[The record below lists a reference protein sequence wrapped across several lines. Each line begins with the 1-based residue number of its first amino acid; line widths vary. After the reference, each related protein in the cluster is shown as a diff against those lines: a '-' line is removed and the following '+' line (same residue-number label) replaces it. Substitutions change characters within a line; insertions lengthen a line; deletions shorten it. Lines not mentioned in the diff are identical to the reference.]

1 MSVLSRV
8 ESMFEAVFEG
18 SFRRLFSSRLQ
29 PIEVAR
35 ALERIMFNQKV
46 VGTSSPEVPNIFL
59 ARLHPQDFERFAS
72 FKGSVEKEAAAYL
85 DRRAA
90 EEGCRPI
97 GRIRVELVEDAS
109 VSKSVVRGEARF
121 SDEGEVGV
129 PPTEHTRR
137 FSPVSTPA
145 AAPGRTLRIH
155 AEDGQEI
162 TVDSQSIRIGRGID
176 NDLVLRDVRVSRH
189 HASIDPSPHGWIVR
203 DLQSTNGTFVN
214 GRRVEEGE
222 LDPEAE
228 LSLGGYRLT
237 LQGS

>member
-1 MSVLSRV
+1 
-8 ESMFEAVFEG
+8 MFEAVFEG

-35 ALERIMFNQKV
+35 ALERIMFDQKI
-46 VGTSSPEVPNIFL
+46 VGTSSPEVPNIFI

-97 GRIRVELVEDAS
+97 GRIRVELAEDPS

-121 SDEGEVGV
+121 SDEGQTAV

-137 FSPVSTPA
+137 FSPVRTP
-145 AAPGRTLRIH
+145 AAPGRALHIK

-162 TVDSQSIRIGRGID
+162 TVDSESIRIGRGID

-189 HASIDPSPHGWIVR
+189 HAAIEPSPHGWIVR

-214 GRRVEEGE
+214 GRRVDEEE
-222 LDPEAE
+222 LDPKAE

>member
-1 MSVLSRV
+1 MSVLGRV

-29 PIEVAR
+29 PLEVAR
-35 ALERIMFNQKV
+35 ALERVMFDQKV
-46 VGTSSPEVPNIFL
+46 VGTSSPEVPNVFV
-59 ARLHPQDFERFAS
+59 ARLNPQDFERFAS

-97 GRIRVELVEDAS
+97 GRIRVELQEDPS
-109 VSKSVVRGEARF
+109 VSKSVVRGQAQF
-121 SDEGEVGV
+121 SDEGEVAV
-129 PPTEHTRR
+129 PPSEQTRR
-137 FSPVSTPA
+137 FAPVSNASGPS
-145 AAPGRTLRIH
+145 RLLRIQ
-155 AEDGQEI
+155 AEDGQELTI
-162 TVDSQSIRIGRGID
+162 DSQSIRIGRGVD

-189 HASIDPSPHGWIVR
+189 HASIEPSPHGWIVR

-214 GRRVEEGE
+214 GHRVDEHE
-222 LDPEAE
+222 LDPDAE

-237 LQGS
+237 LQGG